1 MILCL
6 LNSGGCKRALC
17 VALPYSIEI
26 VWLLYWSWGQNAPY
40 YSLATH
46 PLPIPAI
53 HHARSCV
60 HMGTQLLFGGGDGQI
75 LMKGGWQWQKVDVPI
90 DSIYIYVWKHCR
102 TDVKQ
107 KALCAQPQ
115 SPVVNAVVIPQSI
128 QIFECRVIHILDENT
143 RWHANVV
150 IYL

>member
-1 MILCL
+1 MQTGFVCCSTL
-6 LNSGGCKRALC
+6 LNRNCVITVLIMRAKRPILLARYSSS
-17 VALPYSIEI
+17 PYPSNSSRSVVRTHGHSAPIWGWWWANIDEG
-26 VWLLYWSWGQNAPY
+26 WL
-40 YSLATH
+40 T
-46 PLPIPAI
+46 
-53 HHARSCV
+53 
-60 HMGTQLLFGGGDGQI
+60 MT
-75 LMKGGWQWQKVDVPI
+75 KGWCSNWFN
-90 DSIYIYVWKHCR
+90 IYIVYVWKHCR

-128 QIFECRVIHILDENT
+128 RIFECRVIHILDENT